1 MQVTIKDVAQET
13 KLSISTIS
21 KYINGGV
28 VLEKNREK
36 IENAIRKLGYSPNS
50 LARGLRT
57 SKSYMVGIITG
68 VMDNPHISHIIDMT
82 EKLLRAKGYSV
93 SFVCL
98 DDNSKHAKDHIQY
111 MINRGID
118 GWIIFPFYGDKRCLE
133 IINNYKI
140 PTILL
145 EESYE
150 NLNCDYVQVN
160 CADGAYHIVEYLLS
174 LNHRKIAI
182 INGPQDQLTA
192 RERFRGY
199 LRALQDYNV
208 TVQEE
213 YVIDGDFTY
222 ESGYEGIRCLWE
234 KTEKPTAVFVTNYNM
249 AIGAISAVHELN
261 IKIPEELSFVSFD
274 DYELSILV
282 NPKLTTVRQPME
294 ELAKKATD
302 LLIKRMENDYSN
314 FPQIIRLA
322 PQYNYRNS
330 VKYLHMQEER
340 NNKL

>member
-21 KYINGGV
+21 KYINGGA
-28 VLEKNREK
+28 VLEKNRIK
-36 IENAIRKLGYSPNS
+36 IENAIAKLGYSPNS
-50 LARGLRT
+50 MARSLRT

-68 VMDNPHISHIIDMT
+68 VMDNPHISHVIDMT
-82 EKLLRAKGYSV
+82 EKLLRVKGYSV

-118 GWIIFPFYGDKRCLE
+118 GWIVFPFYGDKECLD
-133 IINNYKI
+133 IINDYNI
-140 PTILL
+140 PVIAL
-145 EESYE
+145 EESYK

-199 LRALQDYNV
+199 LRAIQDYNLMAS
-208 TVQEE
+208 EE
-213 YVIDGDFTY
+213 YIVEGDFTY
-222 ESGYEGIRCLWE
+222 KSGYEGIHSLWQ

-249 AIGAISAVHELN
+249 AIGAISAIHELD

-274 DYELSILV
+274 DYELSKLV
-282 NPKLTTVRQPME
+282 NPQLTTVMQPIE
-294 ELAKKATD
+294 ELAEKTTE
-302 LLIKRMENDYSN
+302 LLIKRMENDYTD

-322 PQYNYRNS
+322 PQYNYRKS
-330 VKYLHMQEER
+330 AKFLH
-340 NNKL
+340 K